1 MIYKLDKD
9 CNFLINEKEEHI
21 ATINEVFGSCYSSE
35 HTFPMSGGASTLPCV
50 VKKETSNVT
59 ISPLLKKENSIISYY
74 TVFAP
79 NRELTTIT
87 NKNAD
92 VDGHEIPFN
101 IFSIRNGF
109 DNGLPV
115 PVYSFVDGKYYL
127 KGYLPCN
134 SNTKYKSIS
143 IDLSTVRASF
153 TYAQEQFDI
162 GACFV
167 PFFNNTENNALFLYK
182 AYNDYANKTLVGVEN
197 CCFPKKDTVI
207 EFNSYYG
214 CDLDENGNLTKSYNA
229 QDLTTSVVYFIPKLE
244 LNNNKIAYIERDK
257 YITIGKGSTL
267 TFKFIGD
274 HYIDKKSISNFKWYK
289 REETEDKF
297 LGVGETINILPTSRH
312 EEYYCTFNLYSAEHT
327 SFVEIVLDDIIE
339 IDPDKVKRYQKTVF
353 LYEFDI
359 GDDSYMYT
367 NADSAVLTDDGLF
380 EPIPI
385 SHSEIQHDPTEITK
399 EIVTITASNKCD
411 LGQATIKFFDNFTTN
426 VIIKKYIP
434 QIDKI
439 LIEWSGILNS
449 VSIKLTDIEFECGSL
464 LFDTQRQGLRQ
475 IYQRRCPFCLYDQ
488 QCKVNKLAH
497 KFEFPA
503 SSLGLVDSF
512 HVSVK
517 GSVFDSSLAGGMIEL
532 ENSACYYIRAIDDNG
547 NLFVN
552 RPLYTKDLYGTVK
565 MYQGCDRSIKMCRDR
580 FDNDK
585 NFGGYPIMPLDNPA
599 RVSQAGWRTQKPDT
613 SLISAV
619 K

>member
-1 MIYKLDKD
+1 MYKLDNDLEYLVDDKGTRIAPIAKVFGE
-9 CNFLINEKEEHI
+9 CSVKEEYRYHKG
-21 ATINEVFGSCYSSE
+21 TYGVF
-35 HTFPMSGGASTLPCV
+35 
-50 VKKETSNVT
+50 KEISANVT
-59 ISPLLKKENSIISYY
+59 TSPLLKTKKNITSYY
-74 TVFAP
+74 LKCQPDYYTF
-79 NRELTTIT
+79 EDKT
-87 NKNAD
+87 NQNAD

-101 IFSIRNGF
+101 FFSIRNGF

-115 PVYSFVDGKYYL
+115 PIYSFVDKKCYI
-127 KGYLPCN
+127 KGHLPCD
-134 SNTKYKSIS
+134 SNTKYKAIS
-143 IDLSTVRASF
+143 IDISNVIPKSV
-153 TYAQEQFDI
+153 YQKY
-162 GACFV
+162 CFFGGCFIPV
-167 PFFNNTENNALFLYK
+167 FNNSENNALFLYK
-182 AYNDYANKTLVGVEN
+182 VSREDYSTTITGVESCSLPN
-197 CCFPKKDTVI
+197 KETVI
-207 EFNSYYG
+207 EFNSFYG

-229 QDLTTSVVYFIPKLE
+229 QDLTTSVAHYIFDLE

-257 YITIGKGSTL
+257 YIQLGKSSAL

-274 HYIDKKSISNFKWYK
+274 HYIDQKDITNIKWYK
-289 REETEDKF
+289 KDKNEDKF

-312 EEYYCTFNLYSAEHT
+312 EEYYCTFNLYGAEYT
-327 SFVEIVLDDIIE
+327 SYVEIILDDIIE

-399 EIVTITASNKCD
+399 EVVTITASNKCD

-503 SSLGLVDSF
+503 SSLSLVDSF

-565 MYQGCDRSIKMCRDR
+565 MYKGCDRSIKMCRDR

-613 SLISAV
+613 SLIFIESI

>member
-9 CNFLINEKEEHI
+9 CNFLINEKEENVAI
-21 ATINEVFGSCYSSE
+21 INEVFGSCYSSE
-35 HTFPMSGGASTLPCV
+35 HAFPTSGGVSTLPCV
-50 VKKETSNVT
+50 MKNETSNVT
-59 ISPLLKKENSIISYY
+59 MSPLLKKENSIVSYY

-79 NRELTTIT
+79 NRELTYIT

-127 KGYLPCN
+127 KGYLPYN
-134 SNTKYKSIS
+134 SNTKYKPIS
-143 IDLSTVRASF
+143 IDLSTVRASS
-153 TYAQEQFDI
+153 TYAHEQFDI

-182 AYNDYANKTLVGVEN
+182 AYNDYANKTLVGAESCSLPN
-197 CCFPKKDTVI
+197 KKTVI

-312 EEYYCTFNLYSAEHT
+312 EEYYCTFNVCKAEYT
-327 SFVEIVLDDIIE
+327 SYVEIILDDIIE
-339 IDPDKVKRYQKTVF
+339 IDPEKVKRYQKTVF